1 MRSRRSPFRWLAPL
15 ALIFV
20 VGAALVVVNNAD
32 LGSGGSDT
40 TASQGITGSTTTETT
55 APKKKGPKYY
65 VVKPG
70 DTLSAIA
77 EATGV
82 SLERILELN
91 PGIDEQTL
99 NAGQKIKLR

>member
-1 MRSRRSPFRWLAPL
+1 MRTRRSPFRWLAPL
-15 ALIFV
+15 ALIVV
-20 VGAALVVVNNAD
+20 VGTALVVVNNSD
-32 LGSGGSDT
+32 VRSGSEDKTS
-40 TASQGITGSTTTETT
+40 SQGITGSTTTETT
-55 APKKKGPKYY
+55 APKHKGRRFY

-82 SLERILELN
+82 PLERILELN